1 MLELFKKHVNFL
13 ELNLNL
19 ENEPCE
25 KRILKF
31 KDEVTNK
38 HYLSFFATYKMGRKS
53 AFDDMGIWAIQNVGK
68 VWMNQDEEEYQEQL
82 NQLSDEDERS
92 RKNWHIESAYIS
104 RQKTREGCSPI
115 DWNEEAKIP

>member
-38 HYLSFFATYKMGRKS
+38 HYLSFYATYNRGYNDALNNTIIPLMR
-53 AFDDMGIWAIQNVGK
+53 
-68 VWMNQDEEEYQEQL
+68 QL
-82 NQLSDEDERS
+82 RDQ
-92 RKNWHIESAYIS
+92 
-104 RQKTREGCSPI
+104 
-115 DWNEEAKIP
+115 

>member
-38 HYLSFFATYKMGRKS
+38 HYLSFFATYKAG
-53 AFDDMGIWAIQNVGK
+53 A
-68 VWMNQDEEEYQEQL
+68 
-82 NQLSDEDERS
+82 
-92 RKNWHIESAYIS
+92 
-104 RQKTREGCSPI
+104 
-115 DWNEEAKIP
+115 

>member
-53 AFDDMGIWAIQNVGK
+53 AFDDMGIWASQNVGK

-82 NQLSDEDERS
+82 NQLRDED
-92 RKNWHIESAYIS
+92 
-104 RQKTREGCSPI
+104 
-115 DWNEEAKIP
+115 

>member
-38 HYLSFFATYKMGRKS
+38 HYLSFFATYMRGRKS

-68 VWMNQDEEEYQEQL
+68 VWMNRDEEEYQEQL
-82 NQLSDEDERS
+82 NQLRDED
-92 RKNWHIESAYIS
+92 
-104 RQKTREGCSPI
+104 
-115 DWNEEAKIP
+115 

>member
-38 HYLSFFATYKMGRKS
+38 HYFVILCDLQSGA
-53 AFDDMGIWAIQNVGK
+53 
-68 VWMNQDEEEYQEQL
+68 
-82 NQLSDEDERS
+82 
-92 RKNWHIESAYIS
+92 
-104 RQKTREGCSPI
+104 
-115 DWNEEAKIP
+115 

>member
-38 HYLSFFATYKMGRKS
+38 HYLSFFATYKAGRKS
-53 AFDDMGIWAIQNVGK
+53 AFDDMGAWAIQNVGK

-82 NQLSDEDERS
+82 NQLSDED
-92 RKNWHIESAYIS
+92 
-104 RQKTREGCSPI
+104 
-115 DWNEEAKIP
+115 